1 MTSSLLQYL
10 NVISLTNLFNK
21 SSTSSKR
28 ANTEKLD
35 SSNSSNGELIDYNFK
50 VNADPDNSLKELN
63 MDMELGFKYNDEEEE
78 NQIESFEIKYNTNLK
93 IITEFIIKYLEKISA
108 VQNTYD
114 ELTPSKINNVVL
126 THAQKMIT
134 SNLKIFGDLAEQ
146 GNEELK
152 KLVYIQMHK
161 FKKINYDNL
170 GQYLRA
176 EHSDNLNILSTT
188 ADDDDELANAE
199 NDDYDGEDYNK
210 DQDNDNYNQ
219 DNNEKNPIYDY
230 NENENLDGVYDGEDN
245 DDGDQD
251 YGNLEAYD
259 GDD

>member
-1 MTSSLLQYL
+1 
-10 NVISLTNLFNK
+10 
-21 SSTSSKR
+21 
-28 ANTEKLD
+28 
-35 SSNSSNGELIDYNFK
+35 
-50 VNADPDNSLKELN
+50 
-63 MDMELGFKYNDEEEE
+63 
-78 NQIESFEIKYNTNLK
+78 
-93 IITEFIIKYLEKISA
+93 
-108 VQNTYD
+108 
-114 ELTPSKINNVVL
+114 
-126 THAQKMIT
+126 MIT